1 MSTQLIILGAGGFAK
16 EAFSWATSV
25 GYNVAAFYE
34 EATPGAEPRAI
45 FQTPVVNSLKA
56 FYGMTFVAAVG
67 NSKLR
72 ERLTGQAMGMG
83 LVQCSPITH
92 RSVISGVNVTA
103 DPGTI
108 ICPNVV
114 LTADIHIGMGCIINI
129 GATIGHDCQIGDF
142 VTIAP
147 GANISGGVII
157 QNHAYIGTNACI
169 REGKLISESGT
180 IGMGSVVVKDTEP
193 YCTVMGNPAKIPVLA
208 PRVINFNKESLE

>member
-16 EAFSWATSV
+16 EVFSWATSV

-34 EATPGAEPRAI
+34 EPTGSIPRAI
-45 FQTPVVNSLKA
+45 FQTPVVNDLKP

-72 ERLTGQAMGMG
+72 ERMTGQAMGMG

-114 LTADIHIGMGCIINI
+114 LTADISIGMGCVINL
-129 GATIGHDCQIGDF
+129 GVTIGHDCQIGDF

-147 GANISGGVII
+147 GVNISGGVII

-169 REGKLISESGT
+169 REGKLIGESCT
-180 IGMGSVVVKDTEP
+180 VGMGAVVVKDIEP
-193 YCTVMGNPAKIPVLA
+193 DCTVLGNPAKIPVQSPKVL
-208 PRVINFNKESLE
+208 NFNKEPLA